1 MAITAPP
8 VPSTAVELYDV
19 LDRLGSLGPTG
30 DPRMCTA
37 LLRAVSTVEGLALRE
52 VAAVDAY
59 GSHVE
64 VGQPSAAA
72 LVQAAVDC
80 TQAVASGTVRLARR
94 LASDLRPVGDLLIAG
109 RLTRR
114 HCAAV
119 VHGVRGLDANIVTNS
134 LDAICNLAVVTDP
147 DTLARELRL
156 RAEAISPT
164 LADHARAR
172 LEDRIGLSCSDSPDG
187 TGHLSATI
195 SPETVALLNAVLDAT
210 VHGARID
217 GDSRSTPR
225 RRHDALLDLLRH
237 AADCTGLALPSQGG
251 CRAQITIIATAAT
264 VCGADGA
271 APARLVGSLH
281 GLLTREA
288 FLRMC
293 CDADIST
300 AHLNADLASLELSR
314 LSRTVSTAQW
324 RALIARDQ
332 HCVARGC
339 HRPPSQCQAH
349 HVIHW
354 ANGGPTNLDNLVL
367 LCHSHHHQLHDQQR
381 WLSCTHNRTM
391 TAAGW
396 LDDPADN
403 PLTETGAGQAAG
415 RGAGPPS

>member
-30 DPRMCTA
+30 DPRMCAA

-52 VAAVDAY
+52 VAAVDTY

-134 LDAICNLAVVTDP
+134 LDAICNLALVTDP
-147 DTLARELRL
+147 DSLARELRL

-172 LEDRIGLSCSDSPDG
+172 LEDRIGLLCSDSPDG

-264 VCGADGA
+264 AATVCGADGA

-293 CDADIST
+293 CDATSALPTST
-300 AHLNADLASLELSR
+300 PTSPAS
-314 LSRTVSTAQW
+314 
-324 RALIARDQ
+324 
-332 HCVARGC
+332 
-339 HRPPSQCQAH
+339 
-349 HVIHW
+349 
-354 ANGGPTNLDNLVL
+354 N
-367 LCHSHHHQLHDQQR
+367 
-381 WLSCTHNRTM
+381 
-391 TAAGW
+391 
-396 LDDPADN
+396 
-403 PLTETGAGQAAG
+403 
-415 RGAGPPS
+415 